1 MSTQLRLKYSKRVTS
16 IYASRTPIPNASK
29 SSLPSILNVRTMFMN
44 LGNAANFVECYDL
57 YDEILKA
64 PDMDRHSYRREH
76 DDIGFLLSDWL
87 NIHVRQPNVE
97 LMIEGRQMPTAIIFA
112 RTEVELPFNTRDPVK
127 KVDVALIG
135 IGDIPY
141 IQFEVQSCKLK
152 ENTSDTSREDTIR
165 KLGYGLVDQLVYL
178 RNHTN
183 LNLLGNGELI
193 QSVSGFY
200 VPING
205 PLEKISCTWN
215 DADLRFQIGWPQL
228 VPFDSIPDEV
238 KTAQQVIT
246 SICRTEKEV
255 RDFIFPL
262 DVYSVFFQ
270 EIGVGCF
277 QAMSGASIV
286 IINTAEAKVYKHP
299 FDEWE
304 SRTLWK
310 LVGKESPP
318 SVCFPI
324 SFTEINFFRFFEYPL
339 YNKQKSYEEIRR
351 DGLVPFLNQV
361 SKAVN
366 ELHSLDLCHL
376 DIRIDNICFTADGNA
391 ILIDLDRSVPAN
403 TPITRMRDYGK
414 STMYKTTLTQRSW
427 TVVNLDWKQVAIMVY
442 AILND
447 VTSANKY
454 HQIEITQPP
463 SIEETETGLPSVL
476 YFMFTRGLCHHSCL
490 V

>member
-1 MSTQLRLKYSKRVTS
+1 
-16 IYASRTPIPNASK
+16 
-29 SSLPSILNVRTMFMN
+29 MN
-44 LGNAANFVECYDL
+44 LMDAENYFEESYDL
-57 YDEILKA
+57 FDEILK
-64 PDMDRHSYRREH
+64 DQGIDDRSFRRER
-76 DDIGFLLSDWL
+76 DDVSKHLCNWL
-87 NIHVRQPNVE
+87 NIVRQPSIQ
-97 LMIEGRQMPTAIIFA
+97 LTIDGRERKFIIA
-112 RTEVELPFNTRDPVK
+112 AHTEMKLPFNTCDPAK
-127 KVDVALIG
+127 KVDVALFG
-135 IGDIPY
+135 HGDIPY
-141 IQFEVQSCKLK
+141 VQFEVQSCKMK
-152 ENTSDTSREDTIR
+152 EKLTHDSYEEGIAKRRKTSDTSREDTIR

-178 RNHTN
+178 RNHTD
-183 LNLLGNGELI
+183 LNLLGDEELI

-200 VPING
+200 VPINR

-215 DADLRFQIGWPQL
+215 DADLRFEIGSPQL

-238 KTAQQVIT
+238 KTARQVIT

-262 DVYSVFFQ
+262 DVYSVFFR

-277 QAMSGASIV
+277 QATSGASIV
-286 IINTAEAKVYKHP
+286 IINTEKAKVYKHP
-299 FDEWE
+299 FDERE
-304 SRTLWK
+304 STTLWK

-324 SFTEINFFRFFEYPL
+324 SSKVINFFRFFEYPL

-391 ILIDLDRSVPAN
+391 ILINLDRSVPAN

-454 HQIEITQPP
+454 HQIEITQPETETGLP
-463 SIEETETGLPSVL
+463 SNEETETGLPSVL
-476 YFMFTRGLCHHSCL
+476 YFMFTRGLCHLYEWPRVCTIMKL
-490 V
+490 R